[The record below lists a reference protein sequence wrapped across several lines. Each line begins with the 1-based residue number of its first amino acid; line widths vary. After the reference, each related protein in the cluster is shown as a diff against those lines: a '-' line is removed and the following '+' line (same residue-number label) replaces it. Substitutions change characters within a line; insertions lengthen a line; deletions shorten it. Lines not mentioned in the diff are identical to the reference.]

1 MKNIETSVGVI
12 PTQEKKQE
20 EVVEEGKKYIR
31 KENEVI
37 FCLEEAPEFQI
48 SAVARW
54 GENARG
60 EILEQPDI
68 YFRHVSTGRLCQSV
82 WACLGDEVY
91 DQYAEEKWET
101 LAYRLRVMLRRDLRR
116 IVCGE
121 KKYEIHPS
129 ETIQKIIYTKME
141 KEYNAR
147 GEKTYKNAINREN
160 AREKKQIKK

>member
-1 MKNIETSVGVI
+1 MMKNIDAGMGAVPMRKKKEVEV
-12 PTQEKKQE
+12 EK
-20 EVVEEGKKYIR
+20 VEGEGKKYIR

-54 GENARG
+54 GENAHG
-60 EILEQPDI
+60 EIVDQPDI
-68 YFRHVSTGRLCQSV
+68 YFRHISSGRLCQSV

-116 IVCGE
+116 IVLYE
-121 KKYEIHPS
+121 KKYEIHP
-129 ETIQKIIYTKME
+129 I
-141 KEYNAR
+141 
-147 GEKTYKNAINREN
+147 
-160 AREKKQIKK
+160 